1 MALVSDLGKKLKQEF
16 FKLLK
21 EDEEFRYSVAGL
33 IGLDEILKRL
43 DRNEKELIKLREDM
57 MKSFEQQNAILAKHS
72 EILEKHS
79 ENIVKL
85 TEELVKLREDM
96 LKGFAQHDSLLAK
109 HSEILEKHSE
119 DIVKLTSE
127 IVKLR
132 KDMLEGF
139 EHHNAIL
146 MKHSEEIVKLRED
159 MVRGFERHDAILAKH
174 SEEIA
179 RLREDMLKGF
189 DRHDAILMK
198 HSEEI
203 VKLREDMLE
212 GFKAIQRHLDA
223 LGARWGT
230 ISEEAFREGLRGLL
244 KEELGLKVEKWVHY
258 DADGIVYKCPSMVD
272 IDVAIRDGKVILI
285 EITSHARP
293 SDAATFKRKADFY
306 EKVTGRKPDRL
317 LLVTPYAD
325 DKTIEACA
333 KLGIELYTKV

>member
-1 MALVSDLGKKLKQEF
+1 MALVSDLSKKLKQEI

-72 EILEKHS
+72 EILEKHG
-79 ENIVKL
+79 EDIVKL
-85 TEELVKLREDM
+85 TEEIVKLREDM

-139 EHHNAIL
+139 E
-146 MKHSEEIVKLRED
+146 
-159 MVRGFERHDAILAKH
+159 RHDAILA
-174 SEEIA
+174 
-179 RLREDMLKGF
+179 
-189 DRHDAILMK
+189 K

-293 SDAATFKRKADFY
+293 SDAATFKRKADF
-306 EKVTGRKPDRL
+306 
-317 LLVTPYAD
+317 
-325 DKTIEACA
+325 
-333 KLGIELYTKV
+333 

>member
-1 MALVSDLGKKLKQEF
+1 MALVSDLSKKLKQEI

-72 EILEKHS
+72 EILEKH
-79 ENIVKL
+79 
-85 TEELVKLREDM
+85 
-96 LKGFAQHDSLLAK
+96 G
-109 HSEILEKHSE
+109 E

-139 EHHNAIL
+139 E
-146 MKHSEEIVKLRED
+146 
-159 MVRGFERHDAILAKH
+159 RHDAILA
-174 SEEIA
+174 
-179 RLREDMLKGF
+179 
-189 DRHDAILMK
+189 K

>member
-1 MALVSDLGKKLKQEF
+1 MSDLGKKLKQEF

-57 MKSFEQQNAILAKHS
+57 IKSFEQQNAILAKHS

-85 TEELVKLREDM
+85 TEE
-96 LKGFAQHDSLLAK
+96 
-109 HSEILEKHSE
+109 
-119 DIVKLTSE
+119 
-127 IVKLR
+127 
-132 KDMLEGF
+132 
-139 EHHNAIL
+139 
-146 MKHSEEIVKLRED
+146 IVKLRED
-159 MVRGFERHDAILAKH
+159 MVKGFERHDAILAKH

-189 DRHDAILMK
+189 ERHDAILMK

>member
-1 MALVSDLGKKLKQEF
+1 MSDLGKKLKQEF

-85 TEELVKLREDM
+85 TEE
-96 LKGFAQHDSLLAK
+96 
-109 HSEILEKHSE
+109 
-119 DIVKLTSE
+119 
-127 IVKLR
+127 
-132 KDMLEGF
+132 
-139 EHHNAIL
+139 
-146 MKHSEEIVKLRED
+146 IVKLRED
-159 MVRGFERHDAILAKH
+159 MVKGFERHDAILA
-174 SEEIA
+174 
-179 RLREDMLKGF
+179 
-189 DRHDAILMK
+189 K

-223 LGARWGT
+223 LGARWGM
-230 ISEEAFREGLRGLL
+230 ISEEAFREGLKGLL

-325 DKTIEACA
+325 DKTIEACV